1 MHTHSFQLV
10 SGSLR
15 RALPLLLATVCC
27 MLFAGLTQ
35 AQDFTVPGTSGRNW
49 VNTGLDIAPG
59 TLLQLSATGRV
70 DVGYG
75 WGVWGPEGTTRCAQ
89 VSGYP
94 ANTRRCYGLVA
105 RLTQSRTSPDAT
117 DGLRE
122 DWSYGD
128 SSRYCAEQGG
138 HLWLTVNDDD
148 AANNTGAFRV
158 HLEQTSCPRRFRVT
172 INGFKVLHQT
182 LDDLLERDGRG
193 DEVFFLSQWRL
204 TDGGRTVRSSGL
216 LRSRVM
222 GDANGRDR
230 VQAGSARPGIFSSG
244 MTGGLLTNDNFPADP
259 SVLSGTPT
267 PDRGA
272 PMLLF
277 DGELTSSQVL
287 VVVPTIWEQ
296 DGRDDLLISIGRAFN
311 PVLDLG
317 ARSVAPLPNPE
328 YPGLLG
334 RILATAG
341 DVGADVHVGLGIFGD
356 PRDRPIGMTLGRD
369 SYFFLPQ
376 RLRFSFADANEASRT
391 SFGYGNGVI
400 PITYRDADA
409 LQGNYLIFVQI
420 QRL

>member
-1 MHTHSFQLV
+1 MRTHSFQLV
-10 SGSLR
+10 TRSLR
-15 RALPLLLATVCC
+15 QAVPLLLAAVCC
-27 MLFAGLTQ
+27 LLFAGVTQ
-35 AQDFTVPGTSGRNW
+35 AQNFTVPGTSGGNW

-75 WGVWGPEGTTRCAQ
+75 WGVWGPDGTTRCAQ

-94 ANTRRCYGLVA
+94 SNPRRCYGLVA
-105 RLTQSRTSPDAT
+105 RLTESRFSPLGL
-117 DGLRE
+117 DGLHE

-128 SSRYCAEQGG
+128 SSRHCAEQGG

-148 AANNTGAFRV
+148 AANNTGAFTV

-182 LDDLLERDGRG
+182 LDDALERDGRG
-193 DEVFFLSQWRL
+193 DEVFFLSRWRL
-204 TDGGRTVRSSGL
+204 TDGARTIRSSAW

-222 GDANGRDR
+222 
-230 VQAGSARPGIFSSG
+230 S
-244 MTGGLLTNDNFPADP
+244 GLLTNDMFPNNP
-259 SVLSGTPT
+259 SVLSGPPA
-267 PDRGA
+267 PDRA

-287 VVVPTIWEQ
+287 VVAPTIWEQ
-296 DGRDDLLISIGRAFN
+296 DGRDDLLTSIGRAFN

-334 RILATAG
+334 RILATG
-341 DVGADVHVGLGIFGD
+341 DVDGNVRVGLGIFGD
-356 PRDRPIGMTLGRD
+356 PHDRPIGMTLGRD
-369 SYFFLPQ
+369 SYFFQPQ
-376 RLRFSFADANEASRT
+376 GLRFSFVDATDASRT

-409 LQGNYLIFVQI
+409 LQGNYMIFVQI